1 MNATMTNRL
10 KYYNNLKKST
20 KIAYLNLI
28 AFVILFMIELLI
40 ALLTDSKALLAASF
54 NNLSSIII
62 SLGIIIGLKV
72 SLKDPSHSHRK
83 GYQQFETLGNLF
95 SSFMMF
101 LMSGYILI
109 DGGKGVVN
117 SIKQDSIQS
126 SLLPGIVA
134 VFAGFMMLGIY
145 VVNKKYHKR
154 IESNA
159 IYTLLKDSLSDMIM
173 NFGTA
178 IGILLAVKVNLIF
191 DSLTALILG
200 FVLCYM
206 SYQVVKNNIF
216 QLSGGFNPNM
226 IQNYFNVIEQVKG
239 VERIVDITGA
249 MYGDATTVDVTIEV
263 DQNKT
268 IYEGSMIAEEI
279 EQEIASRFDVFDVDV
294 QVKPKSC
301 LAN

>member
-101 LMSGYILI
+101 LMSG
-109 DGGKGVVN
+109 
-117 SIKQDSIQS
+117 
-126 SLLPGIVA
+126 IVA
-134 VFAGFMMLGIY
+134 VLAGFMMLGVY

-216 QLSGGFNPNM
+216 HLSGGFNPNM